1 MHHHRPHHSCSP
13 SAPLVLNIRSMIW
26 HEKKGLLWIIHYG
39 RKDKMC
45 RHYKNGSKLLTI
57 KNESASEYAISHIH
71 SHIPVLLQK
80 ISKMKVSVTPITKE
94 QLITCWFITRLHKVL
109 KVTAKWNKKNIVI
122 SLLFY
127 RRKNILFLK
136 EQHIDRIIRCS
147 QFLYLSNF
155 SHSKNN
161 ISPRVKI
168 ILFIN

>member
-1 MHHHRPHHSCSP
+1 MTWEEGVIVDY
-13 SAPLVLNIRSMIW
+13 PLW
-26 HEKKGLLWIIHYG
+26 

-45 RHYKNGSKLLTI
+45 RHYKNSSKLLTI

-80 ISKMKVSVTPITKE
+80 ISKMKVSVTPIMKE

-168 ILFIN
+168 ILFIH